1 MADLDGTE
9 YFPLVQTDVTKRT
22 NVELMQRQQ
31 DQLQASA
38 RKNGDYGLTVT
49 APFEATGG
57 RPIDAK
63 DPAKTVAE
71 AVLAVARMDRSRSLM
86 QAISKMHE
94 QRASNGKPVVYV
106 PE

>member
-1 MADLDGTE
+1 MIADKA
-9 YFPLVQTDVTKRT
+9 YR
-22 NVELMQRQQ
+22 QRQQ

-63 DPAKTVAE
+63 EPSDMVAQ
-71 AVLAVARMDRSRSLM
+71 AVKAVARMDRSRSLM
-86 QAISKMHE
+86 YAIDRLHE
-94 QRASNGKPVVYV
+94 TRRSNGKPVVYL
-106 PE
+106 P